1 MKKIRMVNLT
11 FCYQYWYGV

>member
-11 FCYQYWYGV
+11 FCYQFWYGV